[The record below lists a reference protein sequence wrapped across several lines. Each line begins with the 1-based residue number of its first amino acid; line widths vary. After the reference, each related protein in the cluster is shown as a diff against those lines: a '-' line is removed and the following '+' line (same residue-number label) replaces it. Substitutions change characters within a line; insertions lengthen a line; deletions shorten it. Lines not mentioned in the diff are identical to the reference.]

1 MAPGMLRIATA
12 MLALAGAAAVRAD
25 PGYYLVTPYDEAGQV
40 KLELRYWTV
49 QNRGGR
55 RVDWPEFGIGYG
67 VTPRWTTAVLPSYI
81 RTLGTTA
88 TRLSSLN
95 WQNDVM
101 LTQGQY
107 DVDLALHTLLVHNQ
121 SPGSA
126 NAFEFGPALQFDLD
140 RLRFNGNVF
149 FERSMGEAAHRP
161 VQLKLQWQVNWRW
174 LPALQIGLQGFAEL
188 GDWNN
193 PPPSRRQSTRLGPV
207 LAGNLALGRGENLYY
222 QVAVLNGRIYN
233 RPGRMMTARLV
244 YSF

>member
-126 NAFEFGPALQFDLD
+126 NAFEFGPALQ
-140 RLRFNGNVF
+140 
-149 FERSMGEAAHRP
+149 
-161 VQLKLQWQVNWRW
+161 
-174 LPALQIGLQGFAEL
+174 IGLQGFAEL